1 MLIDVFNYFLFG
13 WILYCG
19 LNKLDYHTNIKEN
32 DYTLTVGYK
41 GILHRKIV
49 IDMKLTPHLLVCGL
63 SGQGKSKCIEYA
75 MKNKNCVLLNAYR
88 EDFTSIN
95 CLRINDIEQI
105 LKFLENIKDKYQK
118 KPLYIVIDEMLV
130 LCMNKKINKAIL
142 DLLATGR
149 HYNIF
154 LIGIAQRGTKQDIPF
169 KDLFNAR
176 LTFRQ
181 VEASSYGAI
190 LGYYPEENLKL
201 NKQEFILFSDDIYRG
216 RTYDL
221 E

>member
-1 MLIDVFNYFLFG
+1 MLIDIFNYFLLG
-13 WILYCG
+13 GILYCG
-19 LNKLDYHTNIKEN
+19 LNKLDYHTNIKES
-32 DYTLTVGYK
+32 DYTLTVGYS
-41 GILHRKIV
+41 GILRRKIV
-49 IDMKLTPHLLVCGL
+49 VDMKLTPHVLVCGL
-63 SGQGKSKCIEYA
+63 SGQGKSKCVEYA
-75 MKNKNCVLLNAYR
+75 MKNKNCVILNAFR
-88 EDFTSIN
+88 EDFTSIK

-105 LKFLENIKDKYQK
+105 LEYLESIKYVYNN

-130 LCMNKKINKAIL
+130 LCLNKKINNAIL
-142 DLLATGR
+142 NLLATGR

-154 LIGIAQRGTKQDIPF
+154 IIGISQKGTKQDIPF

-181 VEASSYGAI
+181 VEASSYAAI
-190 LGYYPEENLKL
+190 LGYYPEDNLKL
-201 NKQEFILFSDDIYRG
+201 NKREFVLFSDNIYRG

>member
-1 MLIDVFNYFLFG
+1 MWFIPF
-13 WILYCG
+13 
-19 LNKLDYHTNIKEN
+19 
-32 DYTLTVGYK
+32 
-41 GILHRKIV
+41 
-49 IDMKLTPHLLVCGL
+49 
-63 SGQGKSKCIEYA
+63 GQGKSKCVEYA
-75 MKNKNCVLLNAYR
+75 IKNKNCVLLNVFH
-88 EDFTSIN
+88 EDFKTVN
-95 CLRINDIEQI
+95 APRINDIEQI
-105 LKFLENIKDKYQK
+105 LEFLETIKHVYNN

-181 VEASSYGAI
+181 VEQSSYASI
-190 LGYYPEENLKL
+190 LGCYPDDNLQL
-201 NKQEFILFSDDIYRG
+201 SNRQFVLFSDNIYKG
-216 RTYDL
+216 KTYDI

>member
-1 MLIDVFNYFLFG
+1 MYFE
-13 WILYCG
+13 

-32 DYTLTVGYK
+32 DYTLTVGYN

-75 MKNKNCVLLNAYR
+75 MRNKKCILLNAFR
-88 EDFTSIN
+88 DDFSSIN
-95 CLRINDIEQI
+95 CIRINDINQI
-105 LKFLENIKDKYQK
+105 LEFLENIKDKYQE
-118 KPLYIVIDEMLV
+118 KPLFIVIDEMLV
-130 LCMNKKINKAIL
+130 LCMNKKITKSIL
-142 DLLATGR
+142 DLLAVGR

-181 VEASSYGAI
+181 VEQSSYGAI
-190 LGYYPEENLKL
+190 LGYYPEENFKL

>member
-1 MLIDVFNYFLFG
+1 MLIDIFNYFLLG
-13 WILYCG
+13 GILYFG
-19 LNKLDYHTNIKEN
+19 LNKLDFHRNIKES
-32 DYTLTVGYK
+32 DYTLTVGYS
-41 GILHRKIV
+41 GILHRKII

-75 MKNKNCVLLNAYR
+75 MKNKKCILLNAFR
-88 EDFTSIN
+88 DDFSSIN
-95 CLRINDIEQI
+95 CLRINDINKI
-105 LKFLENIKDKYQK
+105 LTFLENIKDKYQE
-118 KPLYIVIDEMLV
+118 KPLFIVIDEMLV
-130 LCMNKKINKAIL
+130 LCMNKKISKGIL

-154 LIGIAQRGTKQDIPF
+154 IIGIAQRGTKQDIPF

-181 VEASSYGAI
+181 VEQSSYGAI
-190 LGYYPEENLKL
+190 LGYYPEENFKL
-201 NKQEFILFSDDIYRG
+201 NKQEFILYSDDIYRG

>member
-1 MLIDVFNYFLFG
+1 MYFE
-13 WILYCG
+13 
-19 LNKLDYHTNIKEN
+19 LNKLNYRTNIKEN
-32 DYTLTVGYK
+32 DYTLTVGHTE
-41 GILHRKIV
+41 ILHRKILV
-49 IDMKLTPHLLVCGL
+49 DMKLTPHILICGL
-63 SGQGKSKCIEYA
+63 SGQGKSKCVEYA
-75 MKNKNCVLLNAYR
+75 MSGKNCILINAFRDDFLTLN
-88 EDFTSIN
+88 
-95 CLRINDIEQI
+95 CKRINDIDEI
-105 LKFLENIKDKYQK
+105 LEFLENIRNVYQDT
-118 KPLYIVIDEMLV
+118 PLYIVIDEL
-130 LCMNKKINKAIL
+130 LTLSINNKKISKAIL

-154 LIGIAQRGTKQDIPF
+154 LVGISQRGTKQDIPF

-181 VEASSYGAI
+181 VEPSSYGAI

>member
-1 MLIDVFNYFLFG
+1 M
-13 WILYCG
+13 
-19 LNKLDYHTNIKEN
+19 
-32 DYTLTVGYK
+32 
-41 GILHRKIV
+41 R
-49 IDMKLTPHLLVCGL
+49 
-63 SGQGKSKCIEYA
+63 
-75 MKNKNCVLLNAYR
+75 NKNCVLLNAFR
-88 EDFTSIN
+88 DDFKSIN
-95 CLRINDIEQI
+95 CLRINDPEQI
-105 LKFLENIKDKYQK
+105 LHFLENIKDTYQK
-118 KPLYIVIDEMLV
+118 EPLFIVIDEMLV
-130 LCMNKKINKAIL
+130 LCMNKKINNGIL
-142 DLLATGR
+142 NLLATGR

-154 LIGIAQRGTKQDIPF
+154 LIGISQKGTKQDIPF

-181 VEASSYGAI
+181 VEQSSYGAI